1 MIFSVLIILVSN
13 SLPSFYSVQEQITI
27 TGLPLSVV
35 REKSPAVNQLFLQ
48 ANDLSVSVSEKVNA
62 KEQSV
67 TQLRFMDADI
77 DAQAFHR
84 IIQSELRDRVEVQ
97 LGNVSG
103 MPEWL
108 AHFVAEPVKF
118 GLDLSGGALFV
129 LEVDVETA
137 MKERFDNIAQ
147 TLKLTVRH
155 AKLSGTRVQ
164 NINAD
169 GITLSFPKVHSTKLH
184 SVMNDFTS
192 QYEGLYSN
200 KVDSNELHLQYRP
213 EKQSELIKQYVEQAL
228 TTMRS
233 RIKQLGITEGVVQ
246 RQGNSRIR
254 IEIPGVK
261 DLQQA
266 ERLIG
271 ATAGLSFH
279 QFAEFAKSGATT
291 RIDDQKFGSLQLA
304 AKPIFTG
311 SNISDAQMGRDEQ
324 GIPLVN
330 LVLDSEG
337 GDKMSSFTKGNVGK
351 PMATLFSEYLLD
363 EQGVMQKIER
373 VINVATIQTQLG
385 DRFSITNMSSITEA
399 QELAL
404 LLRAGSL
411 DAPVHIVQR
420 RIINASLGEKN
431 VKNGMYALALGLM
444 LTMIFMFV
452 FYRRLGLIANLA
464 LLFNL
469 GCLTGLM
476 ALVPNA
482 VLTLPG
488 IAGLVL
494 TVGMAVDTNVLI
506 FERIR
511 QERGKGVLPHTAM
524 LLGYKHAWT
533 TILDANVTTLI
544 CALVMLSI
552 GDGPIKGFA
561 ITLSLGIFTS
571 VFTGVAL
578 SKLMSAYLPAN
589 WLLRNKGEQA

>member
-13 SLPSFYSVQEQITI
+13 SLPSFYSVQEQISI
-27 TGLPLSVV
+27 GLPLSVA
-35 REKSPAVNQLFLQ
+35 REQSPAVNQLFLQ

-67 TQLRFMDADI
+67 TQLRFMDADT

-84 IIQSELRDRVEVQ
+84 IIQSELEDRVEVK

-108 AHFVAEPVKF
+108 AHFVTEPVKL

-169 GITLSFPKVHSTKLH
+169 GITFSFPKVHSTKLH

-200 KVDSNELHLQYRP
+200 KVDSNELHLQYHP
-213 EKQSELIKQYVEQAL
+213 EKRSELRKQYVEQAL
-228 TTMRS
+228 TTMRG
-233 RIKQLGITEGVVQ
+233 RIEQLGITEGVVQ
-246 RQGNSRIR
+246 RQGNTRIR

-291 RIDDQKFGSLQLA
+291 RIDDQKFGSLKLA

-311 SNISDAQMGRDEQ
+311 SNISDAQMGRDER

-337 GDKMSSFTKGNVGK
+337 GDKMSSFSKSNIGK

-373 VINVATIQTQLG
+373 VINVANIQPQLG
-385 DRFSITNMSSITEA
+385 NRFSITNMPSITEA
-399 QELAL
+399 KELAL

-411 DAPVHIVQR
+411 DAPVHIVQK

-511 QERGKGVLPHTAM
+511 QEREKGVPPHTAM

-552 GDGPIKGFA
+552 GDGPVKGFA